1 MVNAAAHARRVL
13 EVDDLSF
20 GYGDGFRL
28 DGISFAVEARSF
40 TALLGPNG
48 AGKTTLFSLLTR
60 LFDSERGD
68 VRVCGCGLR
77 EASSRALAS
86 MGVVFQQPTLDL
98 DLTVLQNLR
107 YFAGLHGLSAREAE
121 RRISVE
127 LERLELCERRGDKV
141 RRLSGG
147 YRRRVE
153 VARALLHRPALL
165 LLDEP
170 TVGLDVPTRRSL
182 VEHVHALAREDGIA
196 VLWATHLIDEI
207 APDDQVVVLHRGRIR
222 AAGSVGDVNA
232 AAGCTSIGETLHRV
246 TAERPSESM
255 ASSS

>member
-1 MVNAAAHARRVL
+1 MLNAAAHARRVL

-60 LFDSERGD
+60 LFDSERGG
-68 VRVCGCGLR
+68 VRVCGCDLR

-98 DLTVLQNLR
+98 DLTVAAEPALLR
-107 YFAGLHGLSAREAE
+107 GAARAERARGGEAHRRRARAAGAVRAPRRQGAPAE
-121 RRISVE
+121 RR
-127 LERLELCERRGDKV
+127 LPPARRDG
-141 RRLSGG
+141 
-147 YRRRVE
+147 
-153 VARALLHRPALL
+153 ARAAAPPALL

-170 TVGLDVPTRRSL
+170 TVGLDVPTPPAFWSSTCMRSP
-182 VEHVHALAREDGIA
+182 
-196 VLWATHLIDEI
+196 ATT
-207 APDDQVVVLHRGRIR
+207 ASPCCGRPI
-222 AAGSVGDVNA
+222 
-232 AAGCTSIGETLHRV
+232 
-246 TAERPSESM
+246 
-255 ASSS
+255 